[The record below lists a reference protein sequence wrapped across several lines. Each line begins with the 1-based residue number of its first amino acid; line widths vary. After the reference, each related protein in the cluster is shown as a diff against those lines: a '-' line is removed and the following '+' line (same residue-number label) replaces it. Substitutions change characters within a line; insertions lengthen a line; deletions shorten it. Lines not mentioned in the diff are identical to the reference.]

1 MMDTY
6 TSTYYINKNE
16 THMTLRIQVPIYSI
30 SNQQSARAR
39 SQEPRRGMGEG
50 GITEVLECT

>member
-1 MMDTY
+1 M
-6 TSTYYINKNE
+6 TS
-16 THMTLRIQVPIYSI
+16 RIQVPIYSI

-39 SQEPRRGMGEG
+39 SQEPGRGIGEG